1 MPSAIDDGAPS
12 SDLLLAPPSPQRHAG
27 TLQVLPLA
35 SPSRAGAILSGI
47 GSAVAGVIQAFSPP
61 RAPPSELIGT
71 SPFDLSLVDSTIS
84 TTMNEDASSSV
95 ANSGVGQKETDA
107 NILQLMANDLEEEGD
122 GGDSDVEGGEV
133 DLHHNVIPPATRR
146 IDEHFCSIDNEI
158 DIDEWG
164 EQFTPPIPSAP
175 DGWIPPGVPINFLGY
190 VPKLDA
196 PLIFDNVDNP
206 AGWDQFVFQAK
217 YAVEKGKKGP
227 KKYVGH
233 TTPAGALVVPA
244 NDDGIQEING

>member
-1 MPSAIDDGAPS
+1 
-12 SDLLLAPPSPQRHAG
+12 
-27 TLQVLPLA
+27 
-35 SPSRAGAILSGI
+35 
-47 GSAVAGVIQAFSPP
+47 
-61 RAPPSELIGT
+61 
-71 SPFDLSLVDSTIS
+71 
-84 TTMNEDASSSV
+84 MNEDASRMSV
-95 ANSGVGQKETDA
+95 ANSGVGQKEETDA
-107 NILQLMANDLEEEGD
+107 IILQLMANDEEEERD
-122 GGDSDVEGGEV
+122 GGDSNVEGGEA
-133 DLHHNVIPPATRR
+133 DLCHNVMPPATRR
-146 IDEHFCSIDNEI
+146 LDEHFRSIDNEI